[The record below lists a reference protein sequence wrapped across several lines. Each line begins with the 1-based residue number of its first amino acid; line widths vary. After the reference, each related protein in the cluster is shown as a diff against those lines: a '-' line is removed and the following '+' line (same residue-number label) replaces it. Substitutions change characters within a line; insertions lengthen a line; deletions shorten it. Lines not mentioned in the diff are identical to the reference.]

1 MRSRNDDLIQL
12 KREVLDHPPSAA
24 LPSNLP
30 DHLLDTALHDV
41 ERVVGADAATGPEV
55 LRLPLALV
63 LHLMN
68 LPGTSGELE
77 ISDEELF
84 RCIKLYR
91 IELALEKLRR
101 WGVRLAPPATESTI
115 FASDRGFGST
125 DFAEGRS

>member
-12 KREVLDHPPSAA
+12 KREVLDRPPAAA

-30 DHLLDTALHDV
+30 DHFLDTALQDV
-41 ERVVGADAATGPEV
+41 ERVIGADAATGSEV

-63 LHLMN
+63 LHLLT
-68 LPGTSGELE
+68 LPGTSGQLE
-77 ISDEELF
+77 ISDDELF

-101 WGVRLAPPATESTI
+101 WGVQLAPPATESTI
-115 FASDRGFGST
+115 FGSHRGFGSV
-125 DFAEGRS
+125 D